1 MLVCYLLDTWAKL
14 KLELADDKIGD
25 IKSELSSA
33 AVTLWENNCNLDQSN
48 LECQN
53 PRSCASDEFP
63 AVDIC

>member
-33 AVTLWENNCNLDQSN
+33 AVTL
-48 LECQN
+48 
-53 PRSCASDEFP
+53 
-63 AVDIC
+63 